1 MRTLRHILLI
11 VLALHLQTSWVHKI
25 AISGMM
31 PNLVLIVL
39 VYIGISSGQITATV
53 FGFFSG
59 FIVDIYAAPSSV
71 GINTMANAVVGFAV
85 GYSRIGVVAE
95 DLRVQ
100 ALTLFLASSLHS
112 LIYFALDAA
121 LNPTLAFPF
130 MLRSGLATA
139 CYTACVGMAFCLLL
153 SVRFDGGIHLD
164 VRRLYG

>member
-1 MRTLRHILLI
+1 MLRHILLI

-25 AISGMM
+25 AISGIK

-39 VYIGISSGQITATV
+39 VYIGISSGQITGTV

-59 FIVDIYAAPSSV
+59 FLVDIYAAPVSM
-71 GINTMANAVVGFAV
+71 GIHTLANAVVGFAV

-100 ALTLFLASSLHS
+100 VLTLFLASALHS
-112 LIYFALDAA
+112 LIYFALDAV
-121 LNPTLAFPF
+121 LNPALAFSF
-130 MLRSGLATA
+130 MLYSGVATA
-139 CYTACVGMAFCLLL
+139 CYTACVGLALCLLL
-153 SVRFDGGIHLD
+153 AVRFDGGLHLD